1 MQRELPD
8 LKVTPP
14 VEGEKV
20 SIVFPA
26 DGKQYELPVL
36 GGTHGPKLID
46 VRRLYA
52 ETGYLTYDPGF
63 MSTASCDSTITY
75 IDGEAGILL
84 HRGYPIEDLAAH
96 ADFLEVCYLL
106 LYSKL
111 PSAAELAGFKDL
123 IVHHSMVHEQ
133 FKRFFEGF
141 RRDAHPMAVMVGT
154 VGALSAFY
162 HDRMDITD
170 PEARMVATHRL
181 IAKMPTI
188 CAMAFKYSL
197 GRPFLYPRNDL
208 GYAENF
214 LRMSFGVP
222 AEEYVVNPVLARAIN
237 RFLVLHADHE
247 QNASTATVRIAGSS
261 RANPYACVAAGIT
274 ALWGPDH
281 GGANEAVVN
290 MLEEIGNKS
299 RIPLYIARAK
309 DRSDPFRL
317 TGFGHRVY
325 KNYDPRAAV
334 LRESCHEVL
343 AELGKEDEPLFALA
357 LELERIALD
366 DEYFIERKLFP
377 NVDFY
382 SGIMLRA
389 IGFPTA
395 MFPSLF
401 ALGRSIGWIAQW
413 KEMIEASDQHIARP
427 RQRYT
432 GEPVRAYVPLADR

>member
-1 MQRELPD
+1 
-8 LKVTPP
+8 
-14 VEGEKV
+14 
-20 SIVFPA
+20 
-26 DGKQYELPVL
+26 
-36 GGTHGPKLID
+36 
-46 VRRLYA
+46 
-52 ETGYLTYDPGF
+52 
-63 MSTASCDSTITY
+63 
-75 IDGEAGILL
+75 
-84 HRGYPIEDLAAH
+84 
-96 ADFLEVCYLL
+96 
-106 LYSKL
+106 
-111 PSAAELAGFKDL
+111 
-123 IVHHSMVHEQ
+123 MVHEQ

-162 HDRMDITD
+162 HDRIDITD

-188 CAMAFKYSL
+188 CAHGVQVLARTPVSSI
-197 GRPFLYPRNDL
+197 RATISATPRTSCAWRS
-208 GYAENF
+208 GF
-214 LRMSFGVP
+214 P
-222 AEEYVVNPVLARAIN
+222 TEEYVVSPVLARAIN

-290 MLEEIGNKS
+290 MLEEIGSKD
-299 RIPLYIARAK
+299 RIPLYISRAK
-309 DRSDPFRL
+309 DRNDPFRL

-357 LELERIALD
+357 LELERIALE

-432 GEPVRAYVPLADR
+432 GEPVRAYVPLGDR

>member
-14 VEGEKV
+14 VEGETV

-26 DGKQYELPVL
+26 DGKRYELPVM

-63 MSTASCDSTITY
+63 MSTASCDSAITY

-96 ADFLEVCYLL
+96 ADFLEVCHLL
-106 LYSKL
+106 LYGKL
-111 PSAAELAGFKDL
+111 PSAAELAGFNDL

-162 HDRMDITD
+162 HDRIEITD

-188 CAMAFKYSL
+188 CAMAYKYSL

-290 MLEEIGNKS
+290 MLEEIGSKD
-299 RIPLYIARAK
+299 RIPLYIARAR
-309 DRSDPFRL
+309 DRNDPFRL

-343 AELGKEDEPLFALA
+343 AELGKEHEPMFALA
-357 LELERIALD
+357 LELERIALE

-413 KEMIEASDQHIARP
+413 KEMIEGTDQHIARP

-432 GEPVRAYVPLADR
+432 GVPVRAYVPLADR

>member
-20 SIVFPA
+20 SIVFHA

-63 MSTASCDSTITY
+63 MSTASCDSAITY

-96 ADFLEVCYLL
+96 ADFLEICYLL

-162 HDRMDITD
+162 HDRIDITD

-290 MLEEIGNKS
+290 MLEEIGSKD
-299 RIPLYIARAK
+299 RIPLYIK
-309 DRSDPFRL
+309 
-317 TGFGHRVY
+317 
-325 KNYDPRAAV
+325 
-334 LRESCHEVL
+334 
-343 AELGKEDEPLFALA
+343 
-357 LELERIALD
+357 
-366 DEYFIERKLFP
+366 
-377 NVDFY
+377 
-382 SGIMLRA
+382 
-389 IGFPTA
+389 
-395 MFPSLF
+395 
-401 ALGRSIGWIAQW
+401 
-413 KEMIEASDQHIARP
+413 P
-427 RQRYT
+427 RQGPQRSL
-432 GEPVRAYVPLADR
+432 PVDRIRPPGLQELRSAGGSAA

>member
-1 MQRELPD
+1 MKSTLPD
-8 LKVTPP
+8 LTVIPPVADEKVTL
-14 VEGEKV
+14 
-20 SIVFPA
+20 VFHA

-46 VRRLYA
+46 VRQLYA
-52 ETGYLTYDPGF
+52 DTGYLTYDPGF
-63 MSTASCDSTITY
+63 MSTASCDSAITF
-75 IDGEAGILL
+75 IDGERGILL

-96 ADFLEVCYLL
+96 ADFLEVGYLL
-106 LYSKL
+106 LYGKL
-111 PSAAELAGFKDL
+111 PSAAELDGLQGHL
-123 IVHHSMVHEQ
+123 IGHHSMVHEQ

-162 HDRMDITD
+162 HDRIDITD

-222 AEEYVVNPVLARAIN
+222 AEEYVVSPVLARAIN

-261 RANPYACVAAGIT
+261 HANPYACVAAGIT

-290 MLEEIGNKS
+290 MLEEIGSKD
-299 RIPLYIARAK
+299 RIPLYIKRAK
-309 DRSDPFRL
+309 DRKRSLPADRL
-317 TGFGHRVY
+317 RPPGLQELRSAGGSAARIVPRGAGRTGQGG
-325 KNYDPRAAV
+325 RAAV
-334 LRESCHEVL
+334 RTG
-343 AELGKEDEPLFALA
+343 ARTRTD
-357 LELERIALD
+357 
-366 DEYFIERKLFP
+366 
-377 NVDFY
+377 
-382 SGIMLRA
+382 
-389 IGFPTA
+389 
-395 MFPSLF
+395 
-401 ALGRSIGWIAQW
+401 
-413 KEMIEASDQHIARP
+413 RP
-427 RQRYT
+427 R
-432 GEPVRAYVPLADR
+432 